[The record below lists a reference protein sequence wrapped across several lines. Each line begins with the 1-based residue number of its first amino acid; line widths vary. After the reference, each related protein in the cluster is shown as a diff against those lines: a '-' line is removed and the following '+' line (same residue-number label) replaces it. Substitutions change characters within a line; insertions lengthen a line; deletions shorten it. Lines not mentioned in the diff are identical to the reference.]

1 MEDTLEEWAILK
13 HSLLVDKKKAV
24 VDQAASATMRRILKI
39 HSNLENISYI
49 VSALLC
55 IIVTTADCERGF
67 SQLKLIKTPLRNS
80 IGQINL
86 NNAMQLCINSSA
98 DIEDFD
104 FMAVKTKFCRKK
116 KRRVM

>member
-1 MEDTLEEWAILK
+1 M
-13 HSLLVDKKKAV
+13 DKKKAV

-55 IIVTTADCERGF
+55 IIVTTADCERGL

-80 IGQINL
+80 IGEQNL

-116 KRRVM
+116 KRRVL